1 MGNCGSFQISCDQTL
16 DRISTFLF
24 SKGYIGNLEENLN
37 DLKREMKLLIAIKDE
52 VMNKV
57 EREERLHQQRRPT
70 VREWFTRVEDASA
83 RFKILVSTSTAQL
96 QNQCLCGLCSKD
108 VCLSY
113 KCGKSV
119 FLLLE
124 EVKKLK
130 LEGCFKE
137 VTELPPRPEVV
148 ERPTRG
154 TVGQEEMLQTAW
166 NRLMDTNNVGIMGL
180 HGMGGVG
187 KTTLFKR
194 IHNKFAEKFD
204 IVIWIV
210 VSQGANISKL
220 QEEIAQKLYL
230 CGEGWTK
237 KNESDKAAEIHT
249 VLKRKKFVLMLD
261 DIWKKVDLEAIGVPE
276 PTRENGCKV
285 AFTTRSKEVCVR
297 MGDHEP
303 MQIKC
308 LEEDEAWELFKGKI
322 GDEMLRRETLIEDLA
337 RKVSEKCDGLPLALS
352 VIGETMASKTM
363 VQEWE
368 DAIYVLTRNAAEF
381 SDMENDILPILKYSY
396 DNLVDEQIKSCFLYC
411 ALFPEDEEID
421 KDRLIEY
428 WICEG
433 FMGEYQVLKSAINK
447 GYVVLGI
454 LISANLLTRVN
465 TEKVIMHD
473 VVREMALWIASDL
486 GEKKENFV
494 VQAGVG
500 LREVPKVKDWG
511 AVRRMSL
518 MGNKIQEMTCSSNCS
533 ELTTLLLQNN
543 SLKNLSGEFIKYLKK
558 LVVLDLS
565 WNIISGL
572 PDQISELTSLQYLD
586 LSNTRIKQLPVVG
599 FQELKKLTHLN
610 LTATHMLFSVSGISN
625 LSSLRSLKLHG
636 SKVQGDVG
644 LVKELQLLEHL
655 QVLTIN
661 ESTELALEQILGDQT
676 LVKCIYRLHITD
688 FQEKPFNL
696 SLLVSMKNLRE
707 FWLTGT
713 HACKEID
720 STSPCFTNLS
730 NVYIMKC
737 RSIKDLTWLLF
748 TPNLVKLY
756 ITNSDKLEEV
766 INKEKATK
774 LTGISPFQK
783 LELLSLDTC
792 PRLESIYWSPLPF
805 PTLRR
810 LEIRNCPK
818 LRKLPLNATSVSRV
832 DELSILVHPREQQTE
847 LKWEDEDTLNR
858 FLPLILK
865 D

>member
-57 EREERLHQQRRPT
+57 ERE
-70 VREWFTRVEDASA
+70 
-83 RFKILVSTSTAQL
+83 
-96 QNQCLCGLCSKD
+96 
-108 VCLSY
+108 
-113 KCGKSV
+113 
-119 FLLLE
+119 
-124 EVKKLK
+124 
-130 LEGCFKE
+130 
-137 VTELPPRPEVV
+137 
-148 ERPTRG
+148 
-154 TVGQEEMLQTAW
+154 
-166 NRLMDTNNVGIMGL
+166 
-180 HGMGGVG
+180 
-187 KTTLFKR
+187 
-194 IHNKFAEKFD
+194 
-204 IVIWIV
+204 
-210 VSQGANISKL
+210 
-220 QEEIAQKLYL
+220 
-230 CGEGWTK
+230 
-237 KNESDKAAEIHT
+237 
-249 VLKRKKFVLMLD
+249 
-261 DIWKKVDLEAIGVPE
+261 E

-337 RKVSEKCDGLPLALS
+337 RKVSEKCDGL
-352 VIGETMASKTM
+352 
-363 VQEWE
+363 
-368 DAIYVLTRNAAEF
+368 
-381 SDMENDILPILKYSY
+381 Y

-558 LVVLDLS
+558 L
-565 WNIISGL
+565 

-625 LSSLRSLKLHG
+625 LSSLR
-636 SKVQGDVG
+636 
-644 LVKELQLLEHL
+644 
-655 QVLTIN
+655 
-661 ESTELALEQILGDQT
+661 
-676 LVKCIYRLHITD
+676 
-688 FQEKPFNL
+688 
-696 SLLVSMKNLRE
+696 
-707 FWLTGT
+707 
-713 HACKEID
+713 
-720 STSPCFTNLS
+720 TSPCFTNLS

-865 D
+865 VTISLILFPL